1 VLLQEGQTDMIRSIY
16 RMAEWLAL
24 LGGVV
29 LVALTVMVVAS
40 ISGRALVSVGLGP
53 VPGDFELVEVG
64 VAVAIFF
71 FMPWCYIKAGH
82 ATVDLLYMHMGQ
94 GGQRVIQ
101 VISDLLMLL
110 VWLVL
115 VWQLGL
121 GMLEKK
127 EYMETTF
134 ILQMPIWWGYALCFA
149 GGVAGCVV
157 YVARMLTLLG
167 LAREPEGWAVQSN
180 AGH

>member
-1 VLLQEGQTDMIRSIY
+1 
-16 RMAEWLAL
+16 
-24 LGGVV
+24 
-29 LVALTVMVVAS
+29 
-40 ISGRALVSVGLGP
+40 
-53 VPGDFELVEVG
+53 
-64 VAVAIFF
+64 
-71 FMPWCYIKAGH
+71 
-82 ATVDLLYMHMGQ
+82 
-94 GGQRVIQ
+94 VIQ

-134 ILQMPIWWGYALCFA
+134 ILQLPIWWGYALCFA

-167 LAREPEGWAVQSN
+167 LAREPEGWAVQTN